1 MDFSWSEEQRQ
12 LKNGVIEFARN
23 ELKDDL
29 IKRDKDGLF
38 SRQLWQKCAEF
49 GVLGMPFPK
58 EFNGQGTDILT
69 TIAVME
75 GLGYACKDNGL
86 LFGINAQM
94 WSVQMPILKFG
105 TPEQKSDY
113 LSKLCSGALI
123 GAHAMSEPDSGSDAF
138 SLNTTAKL
146 DGEEYIL
153 NGSKTFV
160 SNAPV
165 ADLFIVFANVDKR
178 RGFMGVTAF
187 IVEQNSGGVRIGKE
201 LSKMGL
207 KTSPMSEVFFEDCR
221 IPVANRLGNEGNGS
235 AIFRDSMEWER
246 GCILAYYIGSMERQL
261 ERCVDYAKERRQFNK
276 PIGKFQ
282 SVSNRIADMKV
293 RLETARLMLYKAVW
307 EKQNDGTAAM
317 DTAIAKLYLSESW
330 VKSCM
335 DALQIHGGYGY
346 MTEYELER
354 DLRDSVS
361 GTLYSGTTEI
371 QRNIIAANLGL

>member
-1 MDFSWSEEQRQ
+1 MDFSWTEEQRQ
-12 LKNGVIEFARN
+12 LKSGVIEFARN

-38 SRQLWQKCAEF
+38 SRQLWQKCADF

-86 LFGINAQM
+86 LFGINAQL

-105 TPEQKSDY
+105 TPEQQSAY
-113 LSKLCSGALI
+113 LSKLCSGELI

-138 SLNTTAKL
+138 SLNTTAEL

-165 ADLFIVFANVDKR
+165 ADVFIVFANVDKR

-221 IPVANRLGNEGNGS
+221 VPVANRLGNEGNGS
-235 AIFRDSMEWER
+235 AIFSDSMEWER

-261 ERCVDYAKERRQFNK
+261 ERCIDYAKERRQFNK

-307 EKQNDGTAAM
+307 EKQNGGTAAM